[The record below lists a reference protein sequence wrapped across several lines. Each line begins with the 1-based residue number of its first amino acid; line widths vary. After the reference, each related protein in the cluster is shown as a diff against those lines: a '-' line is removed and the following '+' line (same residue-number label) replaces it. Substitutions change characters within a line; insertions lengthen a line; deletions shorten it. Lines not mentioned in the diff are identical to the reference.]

1 VSAVEPSAQPSPDA
15 PTPSL
20 RVGVLIAV
28 AAAVQVVDVLLDR
41 RVARFVTEDGRSL
54 QDLSVAV
61 GNAATVLFWVLA
73 VALTVVALRHRRT
86 LDRSSTSPGLLRL
99 LIVFLSAA
107 SLNVLLNITTLVVAP
122 TLRGVS
128 QPELIVDLVL
138 IYAST
143 TMTFSVWYQL
153 ADVYLSGGAFDFAPD
168 ARYPDHP
175 PRWFD
180 YLSLSFYTN
189 STFGPTLESVRTR
202 PAKALMM
209 VQTSLSLLVLVVL
222 IARIIKAN

>member
-1 VSAVEPSAQPSPDA
+1 MSTVDPTAGTAPA
-15 PTPSL
+15 PTL
-20 RVGVLIAV
+20 RVWVLVAV
-28 AAAVQVVDVLLDR
+28 AATVQGLDVLLDR
-41 RVARFVTEDGRSL
+41 RVARFVTEDGRAL

-61 GNAATVLFWVLA
+61 GTASTVLFWLLA
-73 VALTVVALRHRRT
+73 VTLAVMALRQRRT
-86 LDRSSTSPGLLRL
+86 LDRASTSPGLLRL
-99 LIVFLSAA
+99 LIVFLAAA

-122 TLRGVS
+122 SLRGAS
-128 QPELIVDLVL
+128 QPGLIVDLAL
-138 IYAST
+138 IYTST
-143 TMTFSVWYQL
+143 TMIFSVWYQL
-153 ADVYLSGGAFDFAPD
+153 ADVYLPGGAFDFAPD

-209 VQTSLSLLVLVVL
+209 AQTSLSLLVLVVL
-222 IARIIKAN
+222 IARIIKAA

>member
-1 VSAVEPSAQPSPDA
+1 MSTVDPTAGTAPDA

>member
-1 VSAVEPSAQPSPDA
+1 MSTADPPAGTAPSP
-15 PTPSL
+15 TL
-20 RVGVLIAV
+20 RVWVLVAV
-28 AAAVQVVDVLLDR
+28 AATVQGLDVLLDR
-41 RVARFVTEDGRSL
+41 RVARFVTEDGRAL

-61 GNAATVLFWVLA
+61 GTASTVLFWLLA
-73 VALTVVALRHRRT
+73 VTLAVVALRQRRT
-86 LDRSSTSPGLLRL
+86 LDRASTSPGLLRL
-99 LIVFLSAA
+99 LIVFLAAA

-122 TLRGVS
+122 SLRGAS
-128 QPELIVDLVL
+128 QPGLIVDLVL

-143 TMTFSVWYQL
+143 TMIFSVWYQL
-153 ADVYLSGGAFDFAPD
+153 ADVYLPGGAFDFAPD

-209 VQTSLSLLVLVVL
+209 LQTSLSLLVLVVL
-222 IARIIKAN
+222 IARIIKAA